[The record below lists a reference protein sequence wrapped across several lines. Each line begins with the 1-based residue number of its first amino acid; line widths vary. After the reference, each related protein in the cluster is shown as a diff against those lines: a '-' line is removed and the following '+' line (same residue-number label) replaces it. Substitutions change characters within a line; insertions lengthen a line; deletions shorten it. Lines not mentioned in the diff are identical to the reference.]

1 MGAVLVL
8 CCCWVRAGSLWT
20 RTSRDLYE
28 YTHIERTNETFNYF
42 HVLSMYIIFLFI
54 FREYGL
60 CLTFLIFSFIIIVLI
75 FAFELR
81 QTKIHKKAKENNVK
95 RVKYFWTE
103 NEKKMS
109 KQMRNYV
116 FGKI

>member
-1 MGAVLVL
+1 
-8 CCCWVRAGSLWT
+8 
-20 RTSRDLYE
+20 
-28 YTHIERTNETFNYF
+28 
-42 HVLSMYIIFLFI
+42 MYIIFLFI

-60 CLTFLIFSFIIIVLI
+60 CLTFLIFSFIIIIIIVLI